1 MIVCCYEVLNI
12 GAYYQELTCPRF
24 PWCSSGVT
32 LALSCFRGR
41 SQSDCGRSSSLLE
54 AGAGPAVVQCSG
66 EGSVHLWRAELED
79 AAAEWVW
86 TYTGSTSQTCQGH
99 VTKTHY
105 IRRVILLCV
114 RRCSFYCINLYI
126 TNVVLN
132 RHDAKS
138 VCKKLE
144 MMILNGSGF

>member
-1 MIVCCYEVLNI
+1 MGDRPPCSRPEQGQLWFNAQGKGLFICDGLSWRTLLQSESGRTQEVP
-12 GAYYQELTCPRF
+12 LTP
-24 PWCSSGVT
+24 
-32 LALSCFRGR
+32 
-41 SQSDCGRSSSLLE
+41 
-54 AGAGPAVVQCSG
+54 
-66 EGSVHLWRAELED
+66 
-79 AAAEWVW
+79 
-86 TYTGSTSQTCQGH
+86 QTCQGH

-132 RHDAKS
+132 IHDAKS